1 MDLIE
6 PSNNVTPQTDN
17 KIYDTDFG
25 FIMTRHVNSEI
36 TNKYWNL
43 NAKLLNKFY
52 PKKLIVIIDDNSN
65 NTFLK
70 PLFKLQ
76 NILIISSKYPKRG
89 ELLPYIYF
97 LTNKWFDR
105 AVIIHDGIFFH
116 RRIPFDKINTSVVP
130 LWHFNNKYT
139 LIHVPNNLRLANYLK
154 YSKFIKYH
162 LLNNKI
168 YNGCFGVQSFISHDF
183 LVHLNNKYKI
193 QNLLY
198 SVNTR
203 EDRCSLE
210 RIFGLLFFLET
221 KIKTSILGNIFKQP
235 SAFNYKF
242 ENYIDDLKQRKIPS
256 YVIKVFTGR

>member
-6 PSNNVTPQTDN
+6 PSNNTTP
-17 KIYDTDFG
+17 KINNNYETDFG

-52 PKKLIVIIDDNSN
+52 PNKLIVIIDDNSN
-65 NTFLK
+65 PTFLK
-70 PLFKLQ
+70 KLFQLK

-89 ELLPYIYF
+89 ELLPYIYY
-97 LTNKWFDR
+97 LNNKWFDK

-116 RRIPFDKINTSVVP
+116 KKIPFEKINTPVIP
-130 LWHFNNKYT
+130 LWNFNNIYT
-139 LIHVPNNLRLANYLK
+139 RTHLPNNLRLANYLK
-154 YSKFIKYH
+154 YSKLIKYH

-168 YNGCFGVQSFISHDF
+168 YNGCFGVQSFISHKF
-183 LVHLNNKYKI
+183 LTHLNNKYKI

-198 SVNTR
+198 SVHTR

-221 KIKTSILGNIFKQP
+221 KIKVSLLGNIMKYPFAFKY
-235 SAFNYKF
+235 SF
-242 ENYIDDLKQRKIPS
+242 ENYINDLKQHKIPF
-256 YVIKVFTGR
+256 YIIKVFTGR

>member
-130 LWHFNNKYT
+130 LWHFNN
-139 LIHVPNNLRLANYLK
+139 N
-154 YSKFIKYH
+154 
-162 LLNNKI
+162 
-168 YNGCFGVQSFISHDF
+168 
-183 LVHLNNKYKI
+183 
-193 QNLLY
+193 
-198 SVNTR
+198 
-203 EDRCSLE
+203 
-210 RIFGLLFFLET
+210 
-221 KIKTSILGNIFKQP
+221 IL
-235 SAFNYKF
+235 
-242 ENYIDDLKQRKIPS
+242 
-256 YVIKVFTGR
+256 